1 MGKIFEEEISCNFAS
16 LANFFYFKQLEIPEN
31 RLKEVKNLK
40 IKVEDT
46 KNKQILDR
54 FRRGI

>member
-16 LANFFYFKQLEIPEN
+16 QANFFYFKQLEIPEN